1 MFGTIFRMRP
11 KPGMEAAIEDLFRH
25 DVDERPRP
33 AGMIAGYLFH
43 PTSRNGDLM
52 GVAVFD
58 SEASYRKNA
67 DDPEQDRWYRQLREL
82 LEADPEWNDGDVL
95 VADMEPSAVAK
106 SR

>member
-1 MFGTIFRMRP
+1 MFGTIFSIRP
-11 KPGMEAAIEDLFRH
+11 KAGMEAAVEDLFSRETQ
-25 DVDERPRP
+25 ERPRP
-33 AGMIAGYLFH
+33 AGMIAAYLFR

-82 LEADPEWNDGDVL
+82 LEADPKWNDGDIL
-95 VADMEPSAVAK
+95 VADMEPSAAAR